1 MAHLSAAARQP
12 LEAKAQL
19 PKRPIDLV
27 HLAKQCLG
35 DAGLEREV
43 LHMFDTTIQSYL
55 ARLQA
60 DGAGTDMRHTLHS
73 MRGAAAG
80 VGAWTIVEL
89 AQQGEAELETGKALS
104 AERRDDL
111 AVAVEEVR
119 GFIARM
125 LETAEE
131 E

>member
-43 LHMFDTTIQSYL
+43 LHMFDATMQSYL
-55 ARLQA
+55 GRLQA
-60 DGAGTDMRHTLHS
+60 AASAEETRHVLHS

-80 VGAWTIVEL
+80 VGAWTIVTL
-89 AQQGEAELETGKALS
+89 AQQGEAELETGAILS